1 MTSRGFGLD
10 QERCQRPACV
20 VMYQV
25 SGLSFLRAIRSAAPV
40 IVYFARI
47 LTFPV
52 KPTFK
57 IEADGG
63 HWDLS
68 VLEKMPLAQAD
79 LGYTIAP
86 S

>member
-47 LTFPV
+47 FAFLM
-52 KPTFK
+52 KPIFK
-57 IEADGG
+57 TELGDNPIAAEGP
-63 HWDLS
+63 LR
-68 VLEKMPLAQAD
+68 LFEKM
-79 LGYTIAP
+79 
-86 S
+86 SS